1 MASRGARRG
10 AEAAVPLR
18 SRTPRHSREGRAVL
32 PCGRRHLGKTAT
44 ARPRPPALPTTRPRG
59 PPRREGGQVHVPP
72 PWARPGTATAA
83 ARERGRNDAPRPH
96 KDAPRRLGLLR
107 RPPPGPELPRP
118 ESGGGGSKVAHRGV
132 RSAPR
137 PGSCADAASSL
148 RVCPCPDLPF
158 SKGRQSRRVLSPP
171 GGLTH
176 RDRFSEDPVSKYSHI
191 HARISHANFGGDPV
205 QPQPGMVTFLF

>member
-59 PPRREGGQVHVPP
+59 PPRREGGQVHVPL

-107 RPPPGPELPRP
+107 RPPPGPRAAAARIRRREIQGRA
-118 ESGGGGSKVAHRGV
+118 SGGSFCSEAQLLCRCRLLPACLPLSRPPLLKGTPVTGGSEPARRPH
-132 RSAPR
+132 APR
-137 PGSCADAASSL
+137 PL
-148 RVCPCPDLPF
+148 L
-158 SKGRQSRRVLSPP
+158 
-171 GGLTH
+171 
-176 RDRFSEDPVSKYSHI
+176 
-191 HARISHANFGGDPV
+191 
-205 QPQPGMVTFLF
+205 